1 MLSKKQIG
9 ITLCSL
15 LLMVSCRFA
24 SFTERPGVI
33 LNEYPKGMY
42 GTYQQIEKK
51 DGVADTHTLVVNEQ
65 GAKLKDGFAYYDLNS
80 LDSNSSISHL
90 GDYYY
95 LNVKESDSTGLY
107 SYMVYPFE
115 FDSKNLYIYKIVLSK
130 KNLKRMQKCG
140 LKASGR
146 KTGEFV
152 MENDAFKKFVEKYL
166 RKKDAIKFKK
176 IS

>member
-1 MLSKKQIG
+1 MLKNKQIKIAFFG
-9 ITLCSL
+9 L
-15 LLMVSCRFA
+15 LFLTSCRFA

-33 LNEYPKGMY
+33 LNDYPKDMY

-51 DGVADTHTLVVNEQ
+51 DGVADTHTLVVNEL
-65 GAKLKDGFAYYDLNS
+65 GAKLKDGFAYYDLQS

-107 SYMVYPFE
+107 SYIVYPFE

-130 KNLKRMQKCG
+130 KNLKRMQRCG
-140 LKASGR
+140 LKVSGR

-152 MENDAFKKFVEKYL
+152 MENKAFKKFVEKYL